1 MPVTRAYCFETVYNN
16 AVNCVTGGSMNLYTW
31 NFDIR
36 ILVALLVLT
45 LGYQLMTGPLAVRWG
60 VTVATPLM
68 RNRYMLAMVLLF
80 VALVSPIDTLSLV
93 SLSMHMIQHLILII
107 LVPPLVI
114 LSIPPALA
122 SLALQNQSVLALVR
136 AIVHPICAFFIFNI
150 IFVGWHVPA
159 NYDLA
164 VRDTNTHALE
174 HIMFTLGAILSWWPV
189 FSKQPELPRSTPG
202 VLMLYLFFMSLPPTI
217 IGALLTFAGYI
228 IYPAYDA
235 VSRPWGMS
243 AQVDQELAGLL
254 MWLPGGLVYFVVLTV
269 IFFRWFNRPGD
280 DSAV

>member
-1 MPVTRAYCFETVYNN
+1 
-16 AVNCVTGGSMNLYTW
+16 MNLYTW
-31 NFDIR
+31 NFDLR
-36 ILVALLVLT
+36 ILIGLLVIMI
-45 LGYQLMTGPLAVRWG
+45 GYQLCAGPLAVRWG
-60 VTVATPLM
+60 VPEATAQM
-68 RNRYMLAMVLLF
+68 KNRFMLAMVLIF
-80 VALVSPIDTLSLV
+80 VALVSPIDTLALV
-93 SLSMHMIQHLILII
+93 SLTMHMVQHLILII
-107 LVPPLVI
+107 LVPPLII
-114 LSIPPALA
+114 LSIPPAVA
-122 SLALQNQSVLALVR
+122 SLALRNASVLAL
-136 AIVHPICAFFIFNI
+136 AQFIVHPIVAFVVFNV

-164 VRDTNTHALE
+164 VRNQQVHALE

-202 VLMLYLFFMSLPPTI
+202 VLMIYLFFMSLPPTI

-235 VSRPWGMS
+235 VARPWSMS
-243 AQVDQELAGLL
+243 AQADQELAGLL

-269 IFFRWFNRPGD
+269 VFFRWFNRPGD

>member
-1 MPVTRAYCFETVYNN
+1 
-16 AVNCVTGGSMNLYTW
+16 MNLYTW
-31 NFDIR
+31 NFDLR
-36 ILVALLVLT
+36 ILITLLVLT
-45 LGYQLMTGPLAVRWG
+45 MLYQLICGPLAVRWG
-60 VTVATPLM
+60 VSEATPQM
-68 RNRYMLAMVLLF
+68 RNRFMLAVLLLF

-93 SLSMHMIQHLILII
+93 SLSMHMIQHLILIV
-107 LVPPLVI
+107 LVPPLII
-114 LSIPPALA
+114 LSIPPAVA
-122 SLALQNQSVLALVR
+122 SLALRNQSLLVIAQ
-136 AIVHPICAFFIFNI
+136 AIVHPISAFLIFNV
-150 IFVGWHVPA
+150 IFVAWHVPA

-164 VRDTNTHALE
+164 VRDVNTHALE
-174 HIMFTLGAILSWWPV
+174 HIMFTIGAILSWWPV
-189 FSKQPELPRSTPG
+189 FSKQPELPRATPG

-243 AQVDQELAGLL
+243 AQIDQELAGLL

-269 IFFRWFNRPGD
+269 VFFRWFNRPGD